1 MTDFIVI
8 CFDVCDPRRLRRV
21 SNELE
26 NFGTR
31 VQKSIFECHL
41 DERGFI
47 ELKNR
52 LSDHIDEQEDHVR
65 YYRLC
70 PKDRLIILVD
80 GIGRVTT
87 DVDFHL
93 F

>member
-26 NFGTR
+26 NFGKR
-31 VQKSIFECHL
+31 VQRSIFECYL
-41 DERGFI
+41 DDGELT

-52 LSDHIDEQEDHVR
+52 LRDHIDEQEDHVR

-70 PKDRLIILVD
+70 SKDRPKIQIEGIKQVTVD
-80 GIGRVTT
+80 A
-87 DVDFHL
+87 DFHL
-93 F
+93 L